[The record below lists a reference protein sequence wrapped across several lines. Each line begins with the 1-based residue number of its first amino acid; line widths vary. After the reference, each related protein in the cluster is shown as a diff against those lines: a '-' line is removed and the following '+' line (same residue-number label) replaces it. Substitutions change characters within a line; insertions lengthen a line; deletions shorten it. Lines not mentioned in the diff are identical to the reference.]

1 MNTNN
6 ISTVTANS
14 EFKVWTDVS
23 SAKLYTAGKVF
34 PDVTWMLNA
43 HAHPFWEFIYFLR
56 GTGRIDIPQGTIR
69 PQQYH
74 LVVYPPGLPHSEI
87 TDPIDPEETIH
98 FGVEATGC
106 PPPGAH
112 LLLPDPKGDL
122 RWLSEHILTEYQQN
136 GASPIANSYTHAF
149 LYLVER
155 MWGSGIPV
163 KHDMLDLAIQF
174 MHSNYMNE
182 FGLKELA
189 ESLHISESYLVHCFT
204 AQLGIS
210 PMRHLQK
217 IRVQEAKRL
226 LATTNTPINEIAIL
240 TGFKDPLYFSRVL
253 KRATGQS
260 PTSFRIQTNCA
271 KQSI

>member
-1 MNTNN
+1 MNTPDTKTHSAVNDL
-6 ISTVTANS
+6 
-14 EFKVWTDVS
+14 KVWTDVS
-23 SAKLYTAGKVF
+23 SARLRSAGRVL
-34 PDVTWMLNA
+34 PDVTWMLNS
-43 HAHPFWEFIYFLR
+43 HTHTFWEFIYFLR

-87 TDPIDPEETIH
+87 TDPVDPEETIH
-98 FGVEATGC
+98 FGVEVTGF

-122 RWLSEHILTEYQQN
+122 RWLSEHILSEYQQN
-136 GASPIANSYTHAF
+136 GASPIAESYTHAF

-155 MWGSGIPV
+155 TWGSGIPV

-174 MHSNYMNE
+174 MHSNYMKE
-182 FGLKELA
+182 IGLKELA
-189 ESLHISESYLVHCFT
+189 ENLHISESYLVHSFT
-204 AQLGIS
+204 AQLGVS
-210 PMRHLQK
+210 PMRHLQN
-217 IRVQEAKRL
+217 IRIQEAKRL
-226 LATTNTPINEIAIL
+226 LAATNTPINEIAIQ